1 MKKLSKALILCLLL
15 MGVLGLAACQQKTS
29 DQNTRTEVPDLIS
42 QQPQTSVTA
51 YFKSQDG
58 DMLVPLSFGINSS
71 RDTVW
76 IALEKLLAGPP
87 DSFVDAVVPQG
98 IKIKDLYFANDTVN
112 ISLTG
117 DIALS
122 PEDVNLDAFFATVN
136 LELISQDDTTA
147 SLLIYYNDEQLL
159 DEPYYGGIVNDF
171 GGGDNGSYVY
181 FEDSQAMYLVPL
193 CLPIYASDY
202 DSDSAFFGA
211 LFAAW
216 AGDAPEGS
224 NLYSALASDVELLSV
239 DLQDNLLT
247 LNFNSKLLEIGGMS
261 QEHMLI
267 ESILAILSPYEQV
280 TEVQILV
287 DGEAVSFLPHG
298 TDISIPLSVDHDF
311 YIPNKVN
318 Q

>member
-15 MGVLGLAACQQKTS
+15 VGVLGLAACQQQTAG
-29 DQNTRTEVPDLIS
+29 QNTRTEVPDLIS

-122 PEDVNLDAFFATVN
+122 PEDINLDAFFATVN

-171 GGGDNGSYVY
+171 GGGENGSYVY

-267 ESILAILSPYEQV
+267 ESILAMLSPYEQV

-287 DGEAVSFLPHG
+287 EGEAVSFLPHG

>member
-15 MGVLGLAACQQKTS
+15 SAVLGLAACQQKTTE
-29 DQNTRTEVPDLIS
+29 QNTRTEVPDLIS

-51 YFKSQDG
+51 YFKSLDG
-58 DMLVPLSFGINSS
+58 DMLVPLSYGINSS

-98 IKIKDLYFANDTVN
+98 VKMQDLYFANGTVN

-117 DIALS
+117 DIELKA
-122 PEDVNLDAFFATVN
+122 ENINLDALFATVN
-136 LELISQDDTTA
+136 LELMSQDNTTA

-159 DEPYYGGIVNDF
+159 DEPYYAGTINDF
-171 GGGDNGSYVY
+171 GGGENGAYVY
-181 FEDSQAMYLVPL
+181 YEDSQAMYLVPV

-216 AGDAPEGS
+216 AADAPEGS
-224 NLYSALASDVELLSV
+224 NLYSALASDVKLLSADFSDGTLTLDFSSELLA
-239 DLQDNLLT
+239 
-247 LNFNSKLLEIGGMS
+247 IGGMS
-261 QEHMLI
+261 QEHMLT
-267 ESILAILSPYEQV
+267 ESLLATLSCYEQV
-280 TEVQILV
+280 QELQILV
-287 DGEAVSFLPHG
+287 EGEVVSFLPHG
-298 TDISIPLSVDHDF
+298 TDISTPLSVDHDF

>member
-122 PEDVNLDAFFATVN
+122 PEDINLDAFFATVN

-171 GGGDNGSYVY
+171 GGGENGSYVY

-267 ESILAILSPYEQV
+267 ESILAMLSPYEQV

-287 DGEAVSFLPHG
+287 EGEAVSFLPHG

>member
-15 MGVLGLAACQQKTS
+15 MGVLGLAACQQKTA

-122 PEDVNLDAFFATVN
+122 PEDINLDAFFATVN

-224 NLYSALASDVELLSV
+224 NLYSALASDVELLGV

-267 ESILAILSPYEQV
+267 ESILAMLSPYEQV

-287 DGEAVSFLPHG
+287 EGEAVSFLPHG

>member
-171 GGGDNGSYVY
+171 GGGENGSYVY

>member
-87 DSFVDAVVPQG
+87 DGFVDAVVPQG

-122 PEDVNLDAFFATVN
+122 PEDINLDAFFATVN

-171 GGGDNGSYVY
+171 GGGENGSYVY

-267 ESILAILSPYEQV
+267 ESILAMLSPYEQV

-287 DGEAVSFLPHG
+287 EGEAVSFLPHG